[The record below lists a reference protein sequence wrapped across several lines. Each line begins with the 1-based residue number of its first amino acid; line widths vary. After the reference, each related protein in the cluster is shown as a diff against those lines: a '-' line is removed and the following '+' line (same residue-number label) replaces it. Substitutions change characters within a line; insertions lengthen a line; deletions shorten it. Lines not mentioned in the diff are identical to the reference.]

1 VEVQLMR
8 NFGTFMP
15 TLGMSI
21 QPSTPTTALQAVAE
35 KVVIL
40 FKEFC
45 SLAKQARKAE
55 EEIIRVES
63 SGATV
68 PEDSYTNYEDLLA
81 QAAAAHERYASARQE
96 LRDLRAEGQVPRV
109 SLSGTEITRRSSE
122 GCS

>member
-1 VEVQLMR
+1 MR

-21 QPSTPTTALQAVAE
+21 QPSVPTTALHVVAE

-45 SLAKQARKAE
+45 SLAKQAKKAE
-55 EEIIRVES
+55 EEIIRMES
-63 SGATV
+63 SGGTV
-68 PEDSYTNYEDLLA
+68 PEDSYTTYEDLLA

-96 LRDLRAEGQVPRV
+96 LRDLRADGQAPHV
-109 SLSGTEITRRSSE
+109 SLSGPEKTRRSPES
-122 GCS
+122 CS